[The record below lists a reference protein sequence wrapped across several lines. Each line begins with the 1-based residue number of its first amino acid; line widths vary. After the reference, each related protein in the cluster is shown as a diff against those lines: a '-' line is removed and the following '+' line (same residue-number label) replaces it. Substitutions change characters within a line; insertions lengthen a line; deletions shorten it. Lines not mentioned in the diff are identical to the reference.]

1 MHQCT
6 QLYIFIHLLFMK
18 FVYSITYLFLHFL
31 FIWFLHCSLS
41 LHSLSFIKIF
51 YSRNQSSKPN
61 CISFSGTDT
70 SAVRYEQ
77 PVELFN
83 VQRCLPI
90 LDNWIFDK
98 VCWAFSRFPRALFP
112 SHLVNE
118 CRSPVW
124 NSKDTL
130 KLRCVCARPVSCAS
144 VRAEETYSMAAT
156 APERNRPDR
165 TALLCPVRSATVLVC
180 CWACPAAV
188 HTRPCSTLPAAV
200 SCCRCCLLCCC
211 RCGCSCCL
219 A

>member
-1 MHQCT
+1 MIRAFFKTLYLFQSFLSQSCLRSSVIDFHLFMIYLIRLLIYSIINLLFIWFMHQCT

-18 FVYSITYLFLHFL
+18 FIHSITYLFSHFL

-112 SHLVNE
+112 PTWSMNVAHLFE
-118 CRSPVW
+118 I
-124 NSKDTL
+124 
-130 KLRCVCARPVSCAS
+130 LRI
-144 VRAEETYSMAAT
+144 
-156 APERNRPDR
+156 
-165 TALLCPVRSATVLVC
+165 
-180 CWACPAAV
+180 
-188 HTRPCSTLPAAV
+188 H
-200 SCCRCCLLCCC
+200 
-211 RCGCSCCL
+211 
-219 A
+219 